1 MVELLNLCTSQ
12 YTKKQ
17 LLFNRLRKKQLLL
30 QLFHNLSI
38 KRVELYFD
46 CFEQLY
52 YEVILA
58 REHFHFFSRN
68 GSLTHGG
75 LNFVKN
81 LSITT
86 TQIAINGYYSSFKDI
101 FYSNSQINPN
111 FWGQVSR
118 NNIETFQVV
127 LPFIRQK
134 LTIW

>member
-1 MVELLNLCTSQ
+1 
-12 YTKKQ
+12 
-17 LLFNRLRKKQLLL
+17 LRKKQLLL

-52 YEVILA
+52 YEVIIA

-75 LNFVKN
+75 LNVVKN